1 MKAGVHIVDLPMK
14 VAVEDVKKE
23 DEFSDSSQ
31 ASLKS
36 NLDCRSHNYAFL
48 QIQKFEN
55 AIFSKEFCE
64 CSYFQMCTPGY
75 ELERLKHP
83 NSG

>member
-14 VAVEDVKKE
+14 VAVENVKRE
-23 DEFSDSSQ
+23 GEFCDSSP

-36 NLDCRSHNYAFL
+36 NLDCRSHNYGIL

-55 AIFSKEFCE
+55 LNSLKYVSHNYRRFFI
-64 CSYFQMCTPGY
+64 MTTP
-75 ELERLKHP
+75 
-83 NSG
+83 